1 MSYRKLFRNLKNT
14 LSSIQ
19 ASNNIHT
26 IIEVIIESLIKKE
39 VAREFGIIG
48 ARLYKKVN
56 GAYELISKYGN
67 SGKAKIGYTIPSD
80 YAGVKGVIENGFI
93 YMAPN
98 DPGYNKKIELPIGLK
113 PFSAI
118 ALGEDSDFMISFSL
132 SRNYD
137 REKIIY
143 FLGTIK
149 HVADSKIRQQYFEDT
164 IYEAKIIQ
172 KSLFPEKLPK
182 FEGFDI
188 HAQNVP
194 ADMISGDVYDFI
206 KISDLIMGIA
216 VADVSGHGIPA
227 ALQTRD
233 VVIGIRMGM
242 EEDLKIVKTIEKLN
256 RLIHR
261 GRITSKFIA
270 LFYGE
275 IEKNGTLVY
284 CNAGLVP
291 PLLFKKNYIKEL
303 TRGGPI
309 IGPKLDAKY
318 EREFALMEKG
328 DILAIFT
335 DGLVETFNTKNEE
348 YGVNRL
354 KKLILQ
360 NKNKSSEELVNL
372 IINDVS
378 SFRNEIKQNDDLTIV
393 LIKKV
398 T

>member
-19 ASNNIHT
+19 TSNDINT
-26 IIEVIIESLIKKE
+26 IIEVIIRSLIKKE

-48 ARLYKKVN
+48 ARLYKKAN
-56 GAYELISKYGN
+56 GAYELVSKYGN
-67 SGKAKIGYTIPSD
+67 SGKVKIGYKIPSD
-80 YAGVKGVIENGFI
+80 YAGIKGVIENGFI

-98 DPGYNKKIELPIGLK
+98 DSGYNKIIELPIGLK
-113 PFSAI
+113 PFAAI
-118 ALGEDSDFMISFSL
+118 VLGEDNDFMLSFSF

-149 HVADSKIRQQYFEDT
+149 HVAESKIIQQSIENT

-172 KSLFPEKLPK
+172 KSLFSEKLPEFK
-182 FEGFDI
+182 EYDI
-188 HAQNVP
+188 YAQNIP
-194 ADMISGDVYDFI
+194 AEMISGDVYDFI

-242 EEDLKIVKTIEKLN
+242 EEDLKIIKTIEKLN
-256 RLIHR
+256 RVIHR

-291 PLLFKKNYIKEL
+291 PLLFKKDYIKEL
-303 TRGGPI
+303 TCGGPI
-309 IGPKLDAKY
+309 IGPNLDAKY
-318 EREFALMEKG
+318 EREFALMEKD
-328 DILAIFT
+328 DILIIFT
-335 DGLVETFNTKNEE
+335 DGLVETFNDKNEE
-348 YGVNRL
+348 YGVERL
-354 KKLILQ
+354 KKLILH
-360 NKNKSSEELVNL
+360 NKNKSSKELVKL
-372 IINDVS
+372 IIDELNA
-378 SFRNEIKQNDDLTIV
+378 FRNDSKQNDDLTIV
-393 LIKKV
+393 IIKKV
-398 T
+398 A